1 MVGDKH
7 DSHGLADPRVSR
19 HGGATLAR
27 TIEAM
32 SVYNQH
38 QAAAVCG
45 VSVRTLQRRLPA
57 LESAGAWKDASGQWH
72 ITLDALRAAGMA
84 PGRPA
89 GPPAPHTTADDTPR
103 RQHDTTGALARQQAE
118 LDQANRDIAE
128 WRRRAELAEALAA
141 ERARTI
147 DAQALALR
155 ALTTHQ
161 PDPAPARTPAPPA
174 PAPPPH
180 QHPAPRTLWT
190 LLRHLNPLPA

>member
-1 MVGDKH
+1 MVT
-7 DSHGLADPRVSR
+7 RQR
-19 HGGATLAR
+19 RR
-27 TIEAM
+27 TIGAM

-38 QAAAVCG
+38 EAAAVCA

-84 PGRPA
+84 PGRPT
-89 GPPAPHTTADDTPR
+89 APDRHRSTASDTGT
-103 RQHDTTGALARQQAE
+103 RQHDTAGVLARQQAE
-118 LDQANRDIAE
+118 LDHAHREAAE

-155 ALTTHQ
+155 ALTTSTPRTLHA
-161 PDPAPARTPAPPA
+161 DPTPTPAPE
-174 PAPPPH
+174 PPPH
-180 QHPAPRTLWT
+180 HSTAARTFWT
-190 LLRHLNPLPA
+190 RLRHLSPLPA

>member
-1 MVGDKH
+1 
-7 DSHGLADPRVSR
+7 
-19 HGGATLAR
+19 
-27 TIEAM
+27 M

-72 ITLDALRAAGMA
+72 ITLDALRTAGIA
-84 PGRPA
+84 FGRPT
-89 GPPAPHTTADDTPR
+89 GPNADRNTASDTGR
-103 RQHDTTGALARQQAE
+103 RQHDTSGVLARQQAE
-118 LDQANRDIAE
+118 LDQAHREVAE

-155 ALTTHQ
+155 ALTAHTTTPYPQH
-161 PDPAPARTPAPPA
+161 PSPTPAATPPNN
-174 PAPPPH
+174 PV
-180 QHPAPRTLWT
+180 HPLWT
-190 LLRHLNPLPA
+190 LLRRLNPLPT

>member
-1 MVGDKH
+1 MV
-7 DSHGLADPRVSR
+7 AR
-19 HGGATLAR
+19 HRPA

-57 LESAGAWKDASGQWH
+57 LEAAGAWKDASGQWH

-89 GPPAPHTTADDTPR
+89 GPPATHTTADDTPR
-103 RQHDTTGALARQQAE
+103 RQHDATGALTRQQAE
-118 LDQANRDIAE
+118 LDQANREIAE

-155 ALTTHQ
+155 ALTTHHPTQ
-161 PDPAPARTPAPPA
+161 PTPAQTPPPPA
-174 PAPPPH
+174 PTPH
-180 QHPAPRTLWT
+180 HHPTPRTLWT